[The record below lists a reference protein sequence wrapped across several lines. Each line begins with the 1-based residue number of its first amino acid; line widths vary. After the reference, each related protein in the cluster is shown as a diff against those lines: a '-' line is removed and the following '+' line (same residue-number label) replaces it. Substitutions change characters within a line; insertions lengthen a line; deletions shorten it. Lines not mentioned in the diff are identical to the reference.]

1 MSLSGYESPD
11 CVLCKPHKLLK
22 IYQVN
27 LPEFLFKL
35 LIRIGGTD
43 METINNPK
51 LRERYLRERQ
61 ILQHFSTCTPDF
73 LLLHYTPGELLT
85 NPFSPSRYLQ
95 FVVDGELLLYD
106 MPNEE
111 STVMIKASF
120 HDVGFLGEMEL
131 LDAGFIPFFV
141 EARTEVYTLAI
152 HLERYQ
158 QTLLNDPV
166 FLRYVCLSLAAKLAD
181 ATAATAIQPMPL
193 RDRVIRALRR
203 IDKGDSFSDI
213 GRHAKVLNVST
224 RQLLRV
230 LKELCEEGV
239 LEHEKKGVYRVL
251 KKTQA

>member
-1 MSLSGYESPD
+1 
-11 CVLCKPHKLLK
+11 
-22 IYQVN
+22 
-27 LPEFLFKL
+27 
-35 LIRIGGTD
+35 
-43 METINNPK
+43 METVNNPK
-51 LRERYLRERQ
+51 LRDHYLREQ
-61 ILQHFSTCTPDF
+61 KIPDHFSSCAPDF
-73 LLLHYTPGELLT
+73 LLLHYAPGELLT
-85 NPFSPSRYLQ
+85 TPFSPSRYLQ

-106 MPNEE
+106 MPDEE

-158 QTLLNDPV
+158 QALLNDPV
-166 FLRYVCLSLAAKLAD
+166 FLRYICRALAGKLAD
-181 ATAATAIQPMPL
+181 ATASTAVQPMPL

-203 IDKGDSFSDI
+203 TNAGDSFSDI
-213 GRHAKVLNVST
+213 GRRARILNVST

-251 KKTQA
+251 KTPHA